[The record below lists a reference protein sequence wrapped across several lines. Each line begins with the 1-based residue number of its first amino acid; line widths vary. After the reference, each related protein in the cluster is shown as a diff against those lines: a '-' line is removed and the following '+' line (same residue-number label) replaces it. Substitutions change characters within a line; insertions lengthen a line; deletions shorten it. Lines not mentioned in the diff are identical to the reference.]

1 MSQKELRDIR
11 GSKIAMIYQEPM
23 ASLNPAMKIGKQL
36 MEVPIIHEQAS
47 QDEAYKRSL
56 DMLSSVKLPDP
67 ARVMDATLA
76 LLNADHRTFGAV
88 MAEMGD
94 EVLFHVATNPAFRS
108 SIQQRARADTGFSP
122 QAMRRE
128 AARPRQAR
136 FRAEASGA
144 LRARVGV
151 R

>member
-1 MSQKELRDIR
+1 MDGFAPQAAGSSDEL
-11 GSKIAMIYQEPM
+11 
-23 ASLNPAMKIGKQL
+23 L
-36 MEVPIIHEQAS
+36 
-47 QDEAYKRSL
+47 AYFPE
-56 DMLSSVKLPDP
+56 DDP
-67 ARVMDATLA
+67 ARIMDATLG

-128 AARPRQAR
+128 AAKPRQAR

-144 LRARVGV
+144 LKARVGV
-151 R
+151 S